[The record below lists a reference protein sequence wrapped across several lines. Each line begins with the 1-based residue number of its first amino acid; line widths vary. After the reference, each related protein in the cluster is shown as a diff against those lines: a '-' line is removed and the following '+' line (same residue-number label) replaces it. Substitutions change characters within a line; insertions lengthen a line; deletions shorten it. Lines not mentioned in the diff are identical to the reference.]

1 MQIKEYVSLKRLNTF
16 GIDVN
21 SRFYVEVDSTAT
33 LQNIFSQ
40 DLLLDYPHL
49 ILGGG
54 SNILFTDN
62 YPGVVIHM
70 ANRGLETIDPV
81 SGKALSHKDQSFSD
95 KVFLRVQAGESW
107 DDLVAHCITMNW
119 GGLENLSLIPGQVG
133 SSPIQNIGA
142 YGVEMKDHFH
152 SLEAIE
158 KKTGKLVH
166 FNQDACQFGYR
177 DSFFKRQGRDLYVI
191 VSVTFCLTTKNHQIQ
206 SSYGSLVPELQAMG
220 ISDPGIADIRKAVVA
235 IRTSK
240 LPDPIKVGNAG
251 SFFKNPTITQEQFLT
266 LKDEY
271 PDIPGYPLTDGIKLA
286 AGWLIEKAGWK
297 GYKEKDAGVHH
308 KQALVLVNYGKAL
321 GSDIIDLAER
331 ISESVKQQ
339 FDVRLDPEVNII

>member
-1 MQIKEYVSLKRLNTF
+1 MHILENVSLKKRNTF
-16 GIDVN
+16 GIDVK
-21 SRFYVEVDSTAT
+21 SRFFVEVDSTAT

-70 ANRGLETIDPV
+70 ANRGIETIDPDTRKV
-81 SGKALSHKDQSFSD
+81 LSHEDQRFSD

-107 DDLVAHCITMNW
+107 DDLVAHCISMNW

-142 YGVEMKDHFH
+142 YGVEMKDSFH

-158 KKTGKLVH
+158 KKTGKLAH
-166 FNQDACQFGYR
+166 FNKDACQFGYR
-177 DSFFKRQGRDLYVI
+177 DSFFKRQGRGLYAI

-206 SSYGSLVPELQAMG
+206 SSYGSLGPELKAMG
-220 ISDPGIADIRKAVVA
+220 INDPGIADIRNAVVA
-235 IRTSK
+235 IRNRK
-240 LPDPIKVGNAG
+240 LPDPAVMGNAG
-251 SFFKNPTITQEQFLT
+251 SFFKNPTITKEQFLT
-266 LKDEY
+266 LKNKH
-271 PDIPGYPLTDGIKLA
+271 PDIPGYPVAKGVKLA

-297 GYKEKDAGVHH
+297 GYRENDTGVHH
-308 KQALVLVNYGKAL
+308 KQALVLVNYGNAL
-321 GSDIIDLAER
+321 GSHIIELAER
-331 ISESVKQQ
+331 IAESVKQQ
-339 FDVRLDPEVNII
+339 FDVRLDSEVNIM